1 MQKGYHN
8 VDGWLGFI
16 IGDKIFVDFTKYS
29 FEDSMNRL
37 TNQINMIT
45 KQAFYPPIMAASA
58 VVVPEQKA
66 IQHQLEAQND
76 PSLTTSSANNPV
88 ETKVIKIV
96 FQGGANNNSNNNNKQ
111 EPNFSSLALNKIE
124 QWSESEVKNWFN
136 EIDLHESFIYK
147 QFATQ
152 TCTGELLSQLHQ
164 IQMYAPEFFFKAI
177 MSNATQNVEDLTSV
191 AMFSI
196 HLKKLFQS

>member
-45 KQAFYPPIMAASA
+45 KQAFHPPIMAAAAATA
-58 VVVPEQKA
+58 VNMPEQKA
-66 IQHQLEAQND
+66 IQRQLETQND
-76 PSLTTSSANNPV
+76 PSQTTSNENNPV

-96 FQGGANNNSNNNNKQ
+96 FQGGANDNKQ
-111 EPNFSSLALNKIE
+111 EHSFSSLALNKIE

-147 QFATQ
+147 QFASP

-177 MSNATQNVEDLTSV
+177 MSNATQNVEDLKSV